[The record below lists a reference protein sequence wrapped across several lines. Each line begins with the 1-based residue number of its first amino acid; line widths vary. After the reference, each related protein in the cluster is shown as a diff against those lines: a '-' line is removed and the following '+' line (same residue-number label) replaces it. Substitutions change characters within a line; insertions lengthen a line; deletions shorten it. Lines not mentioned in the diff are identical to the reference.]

1 MQKHQY
7 LQEFY
12 LNKLIPNFSLC
23 VCNTIYK
30 FAFSIFPPV
39 HIMIETLHLHA
50 PNEQKV
56 LMTMKRTNSLCL
68 SFFLVSRT
76 VSFSVI
82 VTRLRGKSREA
93 GQKGNPEP
101 RNLWPQ
107 GTHCKVPEPLPRVA
121 EIHLTQLCT

>member
-1 MQKHQY
+1 
-7 LQEFY
+7 
-12 LNKLIPNFSLC
+12 
-23 VCNTIYK
+23 
-30 FAFSIFPPV
+30 
-39 HIMIETLHLHA
+39 MIETLHLHA

-82 VTRLRGKSREA
+82 VTRLLGKSREA

-107 GTHCKVPEPLPRVA
+107 GTLCSVPEPLPRVA
-121 EIHLTQLCT
+121 EIHLTQMCT